1 MARTRAC
8 KARPR
13 PSSRNTITRV
23 TPKRGSTVESLRA
36 SDTSTEEEMIERRD
50 TPTLHTK
57 HRKSSTRGNLH
68 YTNEKEDSNVKIK
81 QEVDD
86 LQGVNE
92 CKASPKRRAQEPTPK
107 ASVAKKRKLSPHA
120 IATRIT
126 RSKTLPYRNEQ
137 SSTESDS
144 ESEIEIGTHGTAK
157 TPSINSPLYL
167 LRPYMSFQL
176 SVSGLCGKAYK
187 AAQASMRSALN
198 AAESFEKQCGATSA
212 SAHDSPNSSSSEES
226 SERKSQIRRKRGNEK
241 KVYKVVKF
249 GTQKNDD
256 VLPRKQREL
265 NEQTRKRL
273 ARETRGK
280 LRRDESRDEDS
291 VSCQP
296 PL

>member
-36 SDTSTEEEMIERRD
+36 SETPTEEEMTERRD
-50 TPTLHTK
+50 TSTLHTK
-57 HRKSSTRGNLH
+57 QRKSSTRGHLH
-68 YTNEKEDSNVKIK
+68 YTNEKEDGNVKIK

-86 LQGVNE
+86 LRGTNE
-92 CKASPKRRAQEPTPK
+92 CKASPKRGAQEPTPK
-107 ASVAKKRKLSPHA
+107 ASVAKKRKSTPPA

-126 RSKTLPYRNEQ
+126 RSKTLPHRNEQ
-137 SSTESDS
+137 SSSQSDS
-144 ESEIEIGTHGTAK
+144 ESEIDISTHGTAK
-157 TPSINSPLYL
+157 TSSTNSPLYL
-167 LRPYMSFQL
+167 LRPYMAFQL
-176 SVSGLCGKAYK
+176 SVSGLSGKAYK
-187 AAQASMRSALN
+187 AAQVSMRSALN
-198 AAESFEKQCGATSA
+198 AVESFEKQCGAA
-212 SAHDSPNSSSSEES
+212 LARAYDSSNSSSSEES
-226 SERKSQIRRKRGNEK
+226 EERESHIKQKRGNEK
-241 KVYKVVKF
+241 KVFKVVKL

-280 LRRDESRDEDS
+280 LRRNESRDEDS

-296 PL
+296 HL

>member
-36 SDTSTEEEMIERRD
+36 SDTPTEEEMIERRD

-57 HRKSSTRGNLH
+57 QRKPSTRGPLH
-68 YTNEKEDSNVKIK
+68 YTNGKEDGNVKIK

-86 LQGVNE
+86 LRETSE

-107 ASVAKKRKLSPHA
+107 ASVAKKRKSSPPA

-126 RSKTLPYRNEQ
+126 HSKTLPYRNEQ

-144 ESEIEIGTHGTAK
+144 ESEIDIGTHGTAK

-226 SERKSQIRRKRGNEK
+226 SERKSQIRRKPGNEK

-256 VLPRKQREL
+256 VLPRKQRQL

-280 LRRDESRDEDS
+280 LRRNESLDEDS